1 MVPVR
6 CAVPGPLYSLESNE
20 RASGCRQLRRFEGNL
35 GSGEDGEDRGTFL
48 FPCDANG

>member
-20 RASGCRQLRRFEGNL
+20 RASGCRQLIRVVENL
-35 GSGEDGEDRGTFL
+35 EITGVSLG
-48 FPCDANG
+48 